1 MKTEWEL
8 ELTYKRW
15 VDGTLQS
22 WCNLLHNEK
31 GQGHCGKCDL
41 TKEDL
46 LRLDDTID
54 DIKTDLRLTAPTE
67 EGNK

>member
-1 MKTEWEL
+1 MVEEWEL

-22 WCNLLHNEK
+22 WCNFLHNEK
-31 GQGHCGKCDL
+31 GQGTCGKCDL

-46 LRLDDTID
+46 LRLDDVLDTIE
-54 DIKTDLRLTAPTE
+54 TNLRLTAPAE
-67 EGNK
+67 DCKK

>member
-1 MKTEWEL
+1 MTKEWEL

-15 VDGTLQS
+15 VDGELQS

-46 LRLDDTID
+46 LRLDDILD
-54 DIKTDLRLTAPTE
+54 DIKTNLRLTSPAE
-67 EGNK
+67 DGKK